1 MGGRILAGASAMIPW
16 LTPSLLKYGA
26 VALAVAT
33 LAGSAYLKGRSD
45 VKAAWNAERAAN
57 ALVAAKAETANRE
70 TEKLWLGHVNKAE
83 VEHAQ
88 TLRDTVARAADERQR
103 LRDSAA
109 TSRRVSEATG
119 AAGVGA
125 QCPKC
130 AARAE
135 LLGLGEAYIGALE
148 AADRER
154 AGLAACAQ
162 AWPR

>member
-1 MGGRILAGASAMIPW
+1 MIPW

-83 VEHAQ
+83 VDHAK

-109 TSRRVSEATG
+109 TSRIVSAVTRTADGCPICPQCAT
-119 AAGVGA
+119 
-125 QCPKC
+125 K
-130 AARAE
+130 AE
-135 LLGLGEAYIGALE
+135 LLRIGEAYLGSLE
-148 AADRER
+148 SANRER
-154 AGLAACAQ
+154 ADVMACAKSY
-162 AWPR
+162 PR